1 MLFFIVVP
9 PTAGNSGRQK
19 DRRNMDGHTRV
30 IYKQKRKAALIGV
43 LSLGLAGLA
52 LFGMGN
58 IWRNNIFEGMSFA
71 QGEMKGFFKI
81 LSFFFFSVLI
91 AVPFF
96 FISFFKLIYYTILL
110 A

>member
-1 MLFFIVVP
+1 MEAQRLK
-9 PTAGNSGRQK
+9 G
-19 DRRNMDGHTRV
+19 NMDGHTRV

-58 IWRNNIFEGMSFA
+58 IWRNNIYEGMSFA

-81 LSFFFFSVLI
+81 MSFFITSVI
-91 AVPFF
+91 VAVPFF
-96 FISFFKLIYYTILL
+96 IISFFKLIYYTILL